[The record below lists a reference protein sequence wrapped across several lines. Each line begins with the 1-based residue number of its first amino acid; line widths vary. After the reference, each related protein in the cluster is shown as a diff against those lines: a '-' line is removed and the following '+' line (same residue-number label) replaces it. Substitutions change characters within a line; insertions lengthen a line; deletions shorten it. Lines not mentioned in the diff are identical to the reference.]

1 MTGTGQRSFLPAEVL
16 RGSTG
21 SGSEAPSALE
31 VKPGTTDVAVPISRR
46 RLLTPWVDS
55 FRRLPMPCVD
65 SLRRWDT
72 AEPPRVNPPLR
83 SPLSMLMANR
93 MEFKPENR
101 RSRRRW
107 SFWTSDECLF
117 YSICLRVKRCKNI
130 NEVLFINILRFVPMR
145 VVL

>member
-1 MTGTGQRSFLPAEVL
+1 MSARGTASNCFSSLSRGEMAEKLKKTLFSVTGTGRRSFLPAEVL

-21 SGSEAPSALE
+21 SGSEAPSAFE

-46 RLLTPWVDS
+46 RLLTPCVDS

-72 AEPPRVNPPLR
+72 EEPPRVNPPLR

-93 MEFKPENR
+93 MEFKPEKR
-101 RSRRRW
+101 RSRRR
-107 SFWTSDECLF
+107 
-117 YSICLRVKRCKNI
+117 
-130 NEVLFINILRFVPMR
+130 
-145 VVL
+145 